1 MSVSRRRL
9 NMIFVRWLVSMAM
22 ATGITLG
29 LFYFMQALIAT
40 GERFDQRVNVVK
52 IVDATM
58 PDIELEVIEEIDK
71 PELIDE
77 VIQDTPDTPE
87 KQINLDSGPSLNIE
101 RASVDIDT
109 NLSLDNASISATD
122 GDYLPLV
129 AIAPQYPTRAAQRGI
144 QGWCLVSFT
153 VDGMGNVVED
163 TINVVDA
170 EPASIFDRSSI
181 RAAARFKFQPRV
193 VDGQGVEVPGVQYL
207 FRYQLEE

>member
-1 MSVSRRRL
+1 
-9 NMIFVRWLVSMAM
+9 MIVARWFISMGVA
-22 ATGITLG
+22 AGVTLG
-29 LFYFMQALIAT
+29 LFFFMSVLIAT
-40 GERFDQRVNVVK
+40 GETLSERVSVVK

-71 PELIDE
+71 PEPIEELTE
-77 VIQDTPDTPE
+77 EQPELQE

-101 RASVDIDT
+101 RATIDIDT
-109 NLSLDNASISATD
+109 GLQLSNASISATD

-144 QGWCLVSFT
+144 EGWCLVSFT
-153 VDGMGNVVED
+153 VNGLGSVEED
-163 TINVVDA
+163 SITVVDA
-170 EPASIFDRSSI
+170 EPPQIFNRSSV

-193 VDGQGVEVPGVQYL
+193 EDGVGVEVSGVQYL

>member
-1 MSVSRRRL
+1 
-9 NMIFVRWLVSMAM
+9 MIFVRWLVSMAM

-71 PELIDE
+71 PELIEE
-77 VIQDTPDTPE
+77 VVQDTPDTPE

-101 RASVDIDT
+101 RASVEIDT

-144 QGWCLVSFT
+144 QGWCLVAFT

-163 TINVVDA
+163 TITVVDA
-170 EPASIFDRSSI
+170 EPASIFDRSSM
-181 RAAARFKFQPRV
+181 RAATRFKFQPRV

>member
-1 MSVSRRRL
+1 
-9 NMIFVRWLVSMAM
+9 MIFVRWVVSMAM
-22 ATGITLG
+22 AAGITLG
-29 LFYFMQALIAT
+29 LFYFMQFLIAT
-40 GERFDQRVNVVK
+40 GEQFDERVNVVK

-71 PELIDE
+71 PE
-77 VIQDTPDTPE
+77 VIEEIEEQQLDTPE
-87 KQINLDSGPSLNIE
+87 KQINLDGGPALNIE
-101 RASVDIDT
+101 RATVDVDT
-109 NLSLDNASISATD
+109 GLDLSNASISATD

-153 VDGMGNVVED
+153 VDGQGNVLED
-163 TINVVDA
+163 TIAVVDA
-170 EPASIFDRSSI
+170 EPPNIFDRSSI

-193 VDGQGVEVPGVQYL
+193 VEGQGVNVPGVQYL

>member
-1 MSVSRRRL
+1 
-9 NMIFVRWLVSMAM
+9 MIFARWLVSMAM

-58 PDIELEVIEEIDK
+58 PELELEVIEEIDK

-77 VIQDTPDTPE
+77 VVQDTPDTPE

-101 RASVDIDT
+101 RASIDIDT

-163 TINVVDA
+163 TITVVDA

-181 RAAARFKFQPRV
+181 RAATRFKFQPRV

>member
-1 MSVSRRRL
+1 
-9 NMIFVRWLVSMAM
+9 MIFARWLVSMAM

-40 GERFDQRVNVVK
+40 GERFDQRVNVVN

-71 PELIDE
+71 PELIEE
-77 VIQDTPDTPE
+77 VVQDTPDTPE

>member
-1 MSVSRRRL
+1 
-9 NMIFVRWLVSMAM
+9 MIFVRWLVSMAM

-71 PELIDE
+71 PELIEE
-77 VIQDTPDTPE
+77 VVQDTPDTPE
-87 KQINLDSGPSLNIE
+87 KQINLDAGPSLNIE

-144 QGWCLVSFT
+144 QGGCLVSFT

-163 TINVVDA
+163 TITVVDA

-181 RAAARFKFQPRV
+181 RAATRFKFQPRV

>member
-1 MSVSRRRL
+1 M
-9 NMIFVRWLVSMAM
+9 
-22 ATGITLG
+22 GIAAGVTLG
-29 LFYFMQALIAT
+29 LFFFMSVLIAT
-40 GERFDQRVNVVK
+40 GETLSERVSVVK

-71 PELIDE
+71 PEPIEELTE
-77 VIQDTPDTPE
+77 EQPELQE

-101 RASVDIDT
+101 RATIDIDT
-109 NLSLDNASISATD
+109 GLQLSNASISATD

-144 QGWCLVSFT
+144 EGWCLVSFT
-153 VDGMGNVVED
+153 VNGLGSVEED
-163 TINVVDA
+163 TITVVDA
-170 EPASIFDRSSI
+170 EPPQIFNRSSV

-193 VDGQGVEVPGVQYL
+193 EDGVGVEVSGVQYL

>member
-1 MSVSRRRL
+1 MSVSQRSL

-71 PELIDE
+71 PELIEE
-77 VIQDTPDTPE
+77 VVQDTPDTPE
-87 KQINLDSGPSLNIE
+87 KQINWIRALPE
-101 RASVDIDT
+101 YRASVGGNRT

-122 GDYLPLV
+122 GDYLP
-129 AIAPQYPTRAAQRGI
+129 
-144 QGWCLVSFT
+144 W
-153 VDGMGNVVED
+153 
-163 TINVVDA
+163 
-170 EPASIFDRSSI
+170 
-181 RAAARFKFQPRV
+181 
-193 VDGQGVEVPGVQYL
+193 
-207 FRYQLEE
+207 

>member
-1 MSVSRRRL
+1 
-9 NMIFVRWLVSMAM
+9 MIFVRWLVSMAM

-40 GERFDQRVNVVK
+40 GERFDQRVNVVQ

-71 PELIDE
+71 PELIEE
-77 VIQDTPDTPE
+77 VVQDTPDTPE

>member
-1 MSVSRRRL
+1 MSASLRRL

-71 PELIDE
+71 PELIEE
-77 VIQDTPDTPE
+77 VVQDTPDTPE
-87 KQINLDSGPSLNIE
+87 KQINLDAGPSLNIE

-144 QGWCLVSFT
+144 EGWCLVSFT

-163 TINVVDA
+163 TITVVDA

-181 RAAARFKFQPRV
+181 RAATRFKFQPRV